1 MKIVVPANPIRIYQR
16 ASDETYSCM
25 NVACIVLDVGPG
37 YIDPAVDMY
46 DLRYVTISGNFVK
59 AVHVAF
65 ARVLING
72 EWVSHD

>member
-16 ASDETYSCM
+16 ASDETYICM
-25 NVACIVLDVGPG
+25 NVAFIVLDIGAG
-37 YIDPAVDMY
+37 YIDPAVGMY
-46 DLRYVTISGNFVK
+46 DLRYVTISGNFIK